1 MSFSPVLLVHV
12 TGGSVGLLSGAVALS
27 FRKGSRPHGIAGT
40 VFLVSM
46 LTASAAGAFLGFR
59 KSEMDNF
66 FGGVLT
72 FYLVATAWCTARRK
86 DGEIGLFDRIAFLVG
101 IVIAVLAVTY
111 WMEAAF
117 SKTGTKAGIP
127 AISYVLPGVV
137 ALIAVAG
144 DARMLLRG
152 GLHGVHKIARHLWRM
167 CFALFVAFASI
178 FLARPQLFPAFMSRT
193 HVLQGLGVLP
203 LVLMVSWL
211 ARVLFTNAFRKASPS
226 HRTHSTG
233 GYKALRLG
241 G

>member
-1 MSFSPVLLVHV
+1 MSYSPVLLLHV
-12 TGGSVGLLSGAVALS
+12 TSGSVGLLSGAVALS

-72 FYLVATAWCTARRK
+72 FYLVATAWLTARRK
-86 DGEIGLFDRIAFLVG
+86 DGEIGFFDRLAFLVG

-127 AISYVLPGVV
+127 ASSYVLPAVV

-152 GLHGVHKIARHLWRM
+152 GLHGVQKIARHLWRM
-167 CFALFVAFASI
+167 CFALFVASASI

-193 HVLQGLGVLP
+193 HVLLGLGILP
-203 LVLMVSWL
+203 LILMVFWL
-211 ARVLFTNAFRKASPS
+211 ARVLFTNAFRKGSQS
-226 HRTHSTG
+226 YRTHTG
-233 GYKALRLG
+233 GYKTLRLG